1 MTADQFLAGPILK
14 TITVRLSAETLRQ
27 DSDARQ
33 EIVLGALAE
42 ALAAVDDGSS
52 LPWMVQ
58 ASPGDEPLL
67 YDLMPL
73 PGHLVSVDVA
83 WEMTDALREHPQI
96 AAAEPT
102 FVLVQDTP
110 LEAASHSPEQP
121 GSTAAVNEPHRNG
134 PLP

>member
-14 TITVRLSAETLRQ
+14 TITVRLSPETVHQ

-52 LPWMVQ
+52 LPWMVR
-58 ASPGDEPLL
+58 AIPGDEPLL
-67 YDLMPL
+67 FDLMPL
-73 PGHLVSVDVA
+73 TGHLVSADVA

-96 AAAEPT
+96 ATAEPS
-102 FVLVQDTP
+102 FILAQDMR
-110 LEAASHSPEQP
+110 LDV
-121 GSTAAVNEPHRNG
+121 G
-134 PLP
+134 